1 MRVQIAVF
9 LFKWI
14 VLPYVLYWTYK
25 TYVTPSM
32 LWTCLAMMILIETSS
47 LVIAY
52 MTIRIASWFIDVNTK
67 LMTRTFGPRIATWI
81 LG

>member
-1 MRVQIAVF
+1 MRVQLVF
-9 LFKWI
+9 LFKWC

-25 TYVTPSM
+25 TYVTSSM

-47 LVIAY
+47 FIAY
-52 MTIRIASWFIDVNTK
+52 MTIRVASWIIEFNTK
-67 LMTRTFGPRIATWI
+67 LITRTFGPRFATWI